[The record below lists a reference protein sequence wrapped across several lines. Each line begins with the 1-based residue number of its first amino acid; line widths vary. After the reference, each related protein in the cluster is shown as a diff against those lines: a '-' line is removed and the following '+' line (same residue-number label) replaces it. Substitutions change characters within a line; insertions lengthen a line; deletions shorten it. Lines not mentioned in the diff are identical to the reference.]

1 MCSFVRYDFC
11 HGMAHVCSFP
21 DRRTEERKMKTTITI
36 SLLVWAL
43 LASGSHAQNTTNFPH
58 IGHVDRFDPALNEL
72 IPADAKV
79 EVLCGGFEWAEGPVW
94 VPEEGNK
101 FGGFVLFS
109 DIPHNAVMKWQEG
122 SGVTLFMKPAGYT
135 GVADYGR
142 EPGSNGL
149 ALDASG
155 RLVLC
160 EHGDRRLS
168 VVTSGGGKM
177 TLADRWNGKRLNSPN
192 DLAIR
197 KNGDIFFTDPIYG
210 LPRRAEDPLREID
223 FCGVYRLQLD
233 GTVTVQYRDMS
244 RPNGIAFSP
253 DEKTLYV
260 ANSDGSDPVWR
271 AFPVQADGNLGAP
284 KPFFDASQDDR
295 IPRGGGD
302 GLKVD
307 LQGNVFATGPGGVLV
322 LSPKGELLGRI
333 VTGEAIANVGWG
345 NDGSVLYLT
354 SDMYL
359 CRIQTKTQGTGF

>member
-1 MCSFVRYDFC
+1 MRTTFTAILLTLFVGTAC
-11 HGMAHVCSFP
+11 
-21 DRRTEERKMKTTITI
+21 
-36 SLLVWAL
+36 
-43 LASGSHAQNTTNFPH
+43 AQNTTNFHH
-58 IGHVDRFDPALNEL
+58 IGHVDRFDASLDDL
-72 IPADAKV
+72 IDEEAKI
-79 EVLCGGFEWAEGPVW
+79 EVVCGGFDWAEGPVW
-94 VPEEGNK
+94 VPEKDNR

-122 SGVTLFMKPAGYT
+122 TGASVFMKPAGYT

-149 ALDASG
+149 ALDADG

-160 EHGDRRLS
+160 EHGDRRIS
-168 VVTSGGGKM
+168 VLTTDGGKL
-177 TLADRWNGKRLNSPN
+177 TLADRWDGKRLNSPN

-197 KNGDIFFTDPIYG
+197 STGDIFFTDPIYG
-210 LPRRAEDPLREID
+210 LPQRADDPLREID
-223 FCGVYRLQLD
+223 FCGVYRVQPD
-233 GTVTVQYRDMS
+233 GTVTVQCKEIS

-253 DEKTLYV
+253 DEGILYV
-260 ANSDGSDPVWR
+260 ANSDGNDPVWR
-271 AFPVQADGNLGAP
+271 AFPVQEDGNLGTP
-284 KPFFDASQDDR
+284 KPFFDSSKEDR

-307 LQGNVFATGPGGVLV
+307 RHGNVFATGPGGVLV
-322 LSPKGELLGRI
+322 LSPAGRLLGRI

-359 CRIQTKTQGTGF
+359 CRIQTTTKGAGF